1 MVYVSRETPYM
12 TLFKDFLAKKHRLAM
27 DAWGADDRF
36 VRDVYNPLLDL
47 IRKEVPNE
55 GHQRLYPYPIWT
67 LPRRVEVLARNILV
81 GEYMVKEWAEH
92 FRGMDEAELDRVAQS
107 FKFENCVEREGLNRV
122 LRAHASQQA
131 TA

>member
-1 MVYVSRETPYM
+1 MVHVSHSTPYM
-12 TLFKDFLAKKHRLAM
+12 QLLREHLHKKYRLAV

-55 GHQRLYPYPIWT
+55 GHQRLYPHPIWT

-107 FKFENCVEREGLNRV
+107 FKFENCVEREGLNSV

>member
-1 MVYVSRETPYM
+1 MVHVSHSTPYM
-12 TLFKDFLAKKHRLAM
+12 QLFREHLYKKYRLAV
-27 DAWGADDRF
+27 DAWGADERF

-55 GHQRLYPYPIWT
+55 DHQRLYPYPIWT
-67 LPRRVEVLARNILV
+67 LPRRVEVLTRNILV
-81 GEYMVKEWAEH
+81 GEFMVKEWAEH
-92 FRGMDEAELDRVAQS
+92 FRRMDEVELDRVAQS

-122 LRAHASQQA
+122 LRAHASQLT

>member
-1 MVYVSRETPYM
+1 MVHVSHSTPYM
-12 TLFKDFLAKKHRLAM
+12 QLFREHLYKKYRLAV

-55 GHQRLYPYPIWT
+55 EHQRLYPYPIWT

-92 FRGMDEAELDRVAQS
+92 FRGKTEEEIDAIARSFHFDNCLHRDLLNKVLTANAQ
-107 FKFENCVEREGLNRV
+107 
-122 LRAHASQQA
+122 Q
-131 TA
+131 